1 MDILRLIIK
10 IAISLL
16 LGVSLAYRAEA
27 PGVCD
32 LRTEVEIQPYRAS
45 PSACNSGKECGIMQ
59 PNYDSLP
66 PLRARM
72 WGPAP
77 LTRA

>member
-16 LGVSLAYRAEA
+16 LGIGLAYRAEA
-27 PGVCD
+27 PGVSD
-32 LRTEVEIQPYRAS
+32 EIQPYRAS